1 MTKTATV
8 RTRIEPELKDQAEG
22 VLKKI
27 GLSPTEF
34 LRMAYRQVVMRQGLP
49 FDALIPNATTVRA
62 IKETVADRKVGR
74 LPKYKGKTAVGD
86 MLKDLE
92 ADSDK

>member
-34 LRMAYRQVVMRQGLP
+34 MRMAYRQLVMLQGLP
-49 FDALIPNATTVRA
+49 FEARIPNATTAAAIADYEKEKKAGTLKAYSSIEDFAKEVR
-62 IKETVADRKVGR
+62 
-74 LPKYKGKTAVGD
+74 GK
-86 MLKDLE
+86 
-92 ADSDK
+92 SDN

>member
-1 MTKTATV
+1 MASKTATV

-34 LRMAYRQVVMRQGLP
+34 LRMAYRQVIMRQGLP
-49 FDALIPNATTVRA
+49 FEALIPNAETA
-62 IKETVADRKVGR
+62 AALKESAADRKAGR
-74 LPKYKGKTAVGD
+74 LPVYKGKTAVAD
-86 MLKDLE
+86 MMKDLK
-92 ADSDK
+92 ADT